1 MTNAAQSHVVPY
13 AQGRVFFD
21 ADSHIME
28 TLDWLHSH
36 ATPSEAALI
45 APLSPKNAG
54 LGVEKAI
61 AKAEARR
68 NSPEATAELL
78 QQPLISGPKGW
89 FAYGA
94 STSEERT
101 AALNLLG
108 FEKQLVFPT
117 FSLGQFI
124 RSEDED
130 VLYAG
135 AHALNR
141 GMARFCASDPRM
153 LSVGY
158 LPLQNV
164 ARSLKALEEGLRE
177 GVNAFWVS
185 ANCPA
190 GRSPAHLDHEPI
202 WATLAQH
209 RVPVILHIGAGTLS
223 NPALHNNGRPAVQD
237 WLGGGENLR
246 AKDWPASAHSA
257 QSFLTAL
264 VLDGVF
270 ERHPELRCGVIEL
283 GGSWLPGFMRL
294 LDQAAHQF
302 RKSEP
307 LLEQLTRKPSEY
319 LRRQVR
325 VSLFPFE
332 DAGWLIKE
340 CGEELLMFAS
350 DYPHPEGGRDP
361 IGRFESSLNAH
372 GIAEPARARFYQLN
386 FADLMRL

>member
-1 MTNAAQSHVVPY
+1 MTDAAQSHAVPY

-54 LGVEKAI
+54 TGVEKAI

-68 NSPEATAELL
+68 QSPEATAELL

-94 STSEERT
+94 STPEERSE
-101 AALNLLG
+101 ALSMLG

-124 RSEDED
+124 RSEDQD

-135 AHALNR
+135 THALNR
-141 GMARFCASDPRM
+141 GMARFCAADPRL
-153 LSVGY
+153 LSVGF
-158 LPLQNV
+158 LPLQDV
-164 ARSLKALEEGLRE
+164 ARSLKALDEALRE

-185 ANCPA
+185 ANAPN
-190 GRSPAHLDHEPI
+190 GRSPAHIDHEPI
-202 WATLAQH
+202 WAKLAEH
-209 RVPVILHIGAGTLS
+209 RVPVILHIGAGTLA
-223 NPALHNNGRPAVQD
+223 NTALHNNGRPAIQD

-246 AKDWPASAHSA
+246 AKDWPSSAHAA
-257 QSFLTAL
+257 QNFLTAL
-264 VLDGVF
+264 ILDGVF

-294 LDQAAHQF
+294 VDQAAHQF

-307 LLEQLTRKPSEY
+307 ALQELTLKPSEY
-319 LRRQVR
+319 LKRQVR

-340 CGEELLMFAS
+340 CGEEMLMFAS

-361 IGRFESSLNAH
+361 IGRFESTLDEHAV
-372 GIAEPARARFYQLN
+372 AERARERFYCRN

>member
-1 MTNAAQSHVVPY
+1 MTDAAQSHTVPY

-36 ATPSEAALI
+36 ATPAEAALI

-61 AKAEARR
+61 AKAAERR
-68 NSPEATAELL
+68 SSAEATAELL
-78 QQPLISGPKGW
+78 QEPLISGPKGW

-94 STSEERT
+94 STPEERT

-117 FSLGQFI
+117 FALGQFI
-124 RSEDED
+124 RSDSEDT
-130 VLYAG
+130 LYAG
-135 AHALNR
+135 THALNR
-141 GMARFCASDPRM
+141 GMARFCASDARM
-153 LSVGY
+153 LAVGF

-164 ARSLKALEEGLRE
+164 ARAMEALDEGLRE

-185 ANCPA
+185 AECPA

-202 WATLAQH
+202 WAKLAANG
-209 RVPVILHIGAGTLS
+209 VPVILHIGAGTRA
-223 NPALHNNGRPAVQD
+223 NTGLHNNGRPAIKD

-246 AKDWPASAHSA
+246 AKDWPASAHTA
-257 QSFLTAL
+257 QTFLTAL
-264 VLDGVF
+264 TLDGVF
-270 ERHPELRCGVIEL
+270 ERHPALRCGIIEL
-283 GGSWLPGFMRL
+283 GGTWLPGFLRL
-294 LDQAAHQF
+294 IDQAAHQF

-307 LLEQLTRKPSEY
+307 LLQELTLKPSEY
-319 LRRQVR
+319 LKRQVR

-332 DAGWLIKE
+332 DAGWLINE
-340 CGEELLMFAS
+340 CGEEMLMFAS

-361 IGRFESSLNAH
+361 IGRFEAALDAH
-372 GIAEPARARFYQLN
+372 EISEPARERFYHLN